1 MLGLLRERLG
11 LKTSTLKAFEMAQA
25 LVADDQNR
33 DKVLIN
39 CARSCVSL
47 QQYKRGID
55 LYKQVKNASFNHG
68 CGMALALFKGF
79 YSH

>member
-11 LKTSTLKAFEMAQA
+11 LKTSTVEAFEKARA
-25 LVADDQNR
+25 LVDDKNR

-39 CARSCVSL
+39 CARSFV
-47 QQYKRGID
+47 QVQEYKKGIE

-68 CGMALALFKGF
+68 CGLALALFKG
-79 YSH
+79 